1 MNGRWRFLA
10 AVVVSVQ
17 PFNALRC
24 ALYRSLFRYS
34 VNDARIGFG
43 TVIAAR
49 KVELNGCT
57 IGRFNRF
64 KGPMDL
70 SIAPG
75 AHVET
80 HNVFDCGE
88 WAADAEHFDRYER
101 CLVIES
107 NARITDHHVFDVAGR
122 FVLGRGSWIAGRG
135 SQFWTHGI
143 DVADRNISIGRDCY
157 IGSAVRFAPGS
168 GVADNVVVGLGSVV
182 TTRLEASDVVIA
194 GCPARVVGTGR
205 RWRRMGDERRPGGNQ
220 PGM

>member
-1 MNGRWRFLA
+1 
-10 AVVVSVQ
+10 VHDSK
-17 PFNALRC
+17 
-24 ALYRSLFRYS
+24 
-34 VNDARIGFG
+34 IGFG
-43 TVIAAR
+43 TVILAR
-49 KVELNGCT
+49 KVDLNGCT

-64 KGPMDL
+64 IGPMDL

-75 AHVET
+75 ADIET

-88 WAADAEHFDRYER
+88 WTADAKHFDRYER

-107 NARITDHHVFDVAGR
+107 NARITDHHLFDVAGR

-143 DVADRNISIGRDCY
+143 DVIDRNISIGRNCY

-182 TTRLEASDVVIA
+182 TSRIEASDVLIA
-194 GCPARVVGTGR
+194 GSPARVVSTGR
-205 RWRRMGDERRPGGNQ
+205 RWRCAPDDARRLMGSQ
-220 PGM
+220 PEM